1 MFLGDPVFKWQ
12 LEFYLFCFLCRF
24 WFVKIAIF
32 IGILVGAFYIPRGT
46 FGTGIL
52 MINIQVKISNPG

>member
-1 MFLGDPVFKWQ
+1 M
-12 LEFYLFCFLCRF
+12 
-24 WFVKIAIF
+24 KIAIF

-46 FGTGIL
+46 FGTGMS